1 MSQIFRSSNPP
12 LHPSKDPK
20 GEQKANRESLRRVR
34 ANDLARRNDKE
45 TSLTR
50 RKHGSG
56 LMIQPGDINGPTS
69 SNRELEALFFGPS
82 RGGSFLPD
90 PPAVRPRLR
99 RRAHPAEVQMHP
111 SPKHQNSNREI
122 SPRFSNHDH
131 SATLD
136 TQNDL
141 RGTKKTAKILRAHPS
156 ILLRLNTPP
165 ILYFLHL
172 TRSFNR
178 TMLRLNEE
186 KTKGITDPNQCS
198 KRHAQRFDPRGPSAS
213 RQGRARGPSTL
224 LTPSI
229 RANRLPAA
237 QRLQRFVHL
246 IAEFLQAKLLAHR
259 VNVEDQHHSHQS
271 AHRHV
276 HARVRDRLGSLDQRR
291 Q

>member
-20 GEQKANRESLRRVR
+20 GEQKANRESLR
-34 ANDLARRNDKE
+34 LE
-45 TSLTR
+45 TPLTQSKQR
-50 RKHGSG
+50 TE
-56 LMIQPGDINGPTS
+56 PS

-111 SPKHQNSNREI
+111 NPKHQNSNREI
-122 SPRFSNHDH
+122 SPRSSRHDH

-136 TQNDL
+136 TQNEL

-186 KTKGITDPNQCS
+186 KTKGINDPNRS
-198 KRHAQRFDPRGPSAS
+198 HA
-213 RQGRARGPSTL
+213 L
-224 LTPSI
+224 
-229 RANRLPAA
+229 
-237 QRLQRFVHL
+237 
-246 IAEFLQAKLLAHR
+246 
-259 VNVEDQHHSHQS
+259 
-271 AHRHV
+271 
-276 HARVRDRLGSLDQRR
+276 
-291 Q
+291 